1 GKLLHQSEGRE
12 TLVDYNTAGV
22 PLIEI
27 VTSPDMRTAEEVN
40 AFLQKLRLIIQ
51 YLGASDCKL
60 NEGSMRVDVNLSVR
74 EVGKELGTR
83 TEMKNLNSFR
93 AIGHAIEHEEKR
105 QIGLIENGKEVELE
119 TRRWDEE
126 KGNSYSMRSKED
138 SRDYRYYPDPDL
150 PPIRV
155 DEGMI
160 EAIRA
165 SLPEFRE
172 DKIRR
177 YKEDYKLP
185 DYDIDIITSNKK
197 FADIFEDTI
206 SYNVPPK
213 KVSNWIMG
221 ETMRL
226 IRERNLDENN
236 ILLDGKKLAYIINA
250 VDDGII
256 NSNTAKLVF
265 EEVLINQI
273 EPKTY
278 IEANNLAQVFD
289 RDTLLS
295 VAKEVISTN
304 EKSVTDYKSGKTK
317 AIGFLVGQTMKK
329 MQGKASPVEV
339 TKILEEL
346 LQ

>member
-1 GKLLHQSEGRE
+1 
-12 TLVDYNTAGV
+12 
-22 PLIEI
+22 
-27 VTSPDMRTAEEVN
+27 
-40 AFLQKLRLIIQ
+40 
-51 YLGASDCKL
+51 
-60 NEGSMRVDVNLSVR
+60 
-74 EVGKELGTR
+74 
-83 TEMKNLNSFR
+83 
-93 AIGHAIEHEEKR
+93 
-105 QIGLIENGKEVELE
+105 
-119 TRRWDEE
+119 
-126 KGNSYSMRSKED
+126 MRSKED

-295 VAKEVISTN
+295 VAKEVISIN